1 LTTVTKSCKFPPM
14 NMKKRY
20 LVDDI
25 LPDLDEKM
33 VFVGGARQVGKTS
46 MAKYIAENH
55 FKSSDYLN
63 WDVRED
69 RRNIIQS
76 RFKGDARLILFDEI
90 HKYKDWKNY
99 LKGQFDKHRGDF
111 KILVTGSARL
121 DVYRRGGD
129 SLMGRYF
136 YYRLHPFSL
145 AESLGK
151 RNRLKPL
158 DEIGIADAAPQ
169 TSEAL
174 ASLIRF
180 GGFPE
185 PFLKQSER
193 DLRRWHSQRL
203 ERLVKEDI
211 RDLENIRDLSALHI
225 LVDLLPAKVGSLL
238 SLNSLREDLAVAHK
252 TVSNWMDVLER
263 FYYHFRIYP
272 FAHSRIK
279 SLKREPKLY
288 LWDWSEITANPAA
301 KLENVVASH
310 LLKLCHG
317 LNDVEGHKTDLWF
330 LRDIDGREVDFLVT
344 DGQKPWFAVEVKSSA
359 KDISKSLAYY
369 GHKLDIPF
377 LYQVVD
383 ERNIDIR
390 KDRIRMLSME
400 KFLASLV

>member
-1 LTTVTKSCKFPPM
+1 MLF
-14 NMKKRY
+14 MKKRY

-25 LPDLDEKM
+25 LRDLDEKM
-33 VFVGGARQVGKTS
+33 VFIGGARQVGKTS

-55 FKSSDYLN
+55 YKTSDYLN

-76 RFKGDARLILFDEI
+76 SFKGNAGIILFDEI

-99 LKGQFDKHRGDF
+99 LKGQYDKHRGDF

-145 AESLGK
+145 AECFEKQNLI
-151 RNRLKPL
+151 KPL
-158 DEIGIADAAPQ
+158 DEISIVNAPPEA
-169 TSEAL
+169 SKAL
-174 ASLIRF
+174 ASLIKF

-193 DLRRWHSQRL
+193 GLRRWHSQRL

-211 RDLENIRDLSALHI
+211 RDLENIRDLSSLQI
-225 LVDLLPAKVGSLL
+225 LVDLIPTKVGSLL
-238 SLNSLREDLAVAHK
+238 SLNALREDLSVAHK
-252 TVSNWMDVLER
+252 TVANWMDILER

-272 FAHSRIK
+272 FTNKKIK
-279 SLKREPKLY
+279 SLKKEPKLY
-288 LWDWSEITANPAA
+288 LWDWSEITDNRGA

-310 LLKLCHG
+310 LLKLCHY
-317 LNDVEGHKTDLWF
+317 LHDVDGYKTDLCF

-344 DGQKPWFAVEVKSSA
+344 NNGRPWFAVEVKSSS
-359 KDISKSLAYY
+359 KDILKSLTYF
-369 GHKLDIPF
+369 GNKLDIPF
-377 LYQVVD
+377 LYQIVD

-390 KDRIRMLSME
+390 KDKIRILSME
-400 KFLASLV
+400 KFLLSLV

>member
-1 LTTVTKSCKFPPM
+1 MLF
-14 NMKKRY
+14 MKKRY

-25 LPDLDEKM
+25 LRDLDEKM
-33 VFVGGARQVGKTS
+33 VFIGGARQVGKTS

-55 FKSSDYLN
+55 YKTSDYLN

-69 RRNIIQS
+69 RKNIIQS
-76 RFKGDARLILFDEI
+76 SFKGDAGIILFDEI

-99 LKGQFDKHRGDF
+99 LKGQYDKHRGDF

-145 AESLGK
+145 AECFEKKNL
-151 RNRLKPL
+151 LKPL
-158 DEIGIADAAPQ
+158 DEISIVNAPP
-169 TSEAL
+169 EAGKAL
-174 ASLIRF
+174 ASLIKF

-211 RDLENIRDLSALHI
+211 RDLENIKDLSSLQI
-225 LVDLLPAKVGSLL
+225 LVDLIPTKVGSLL
-238 SLNSLREDLAVAHK
+238 SLNALREDLVVAHK
-252 TVSNWMDVLER
+252 TVANWMDILER

-272 FAHSRIK
+272 FSHKKIK
-279 SLKREPKLY
+279 SLKKEPKLY
-288 LWDWSEITANPAA
+288 LWDWSEITDNSGA
-301 KLENVVASH
+301 KLENIVASH
-310 LLKLCHG
+310 LLKLCHY
-317 LNDVEGHKTDLWF
+317 LHDVDGYKTELYF

-344 DGQKPWFAVEVKSSA
+344 NNGKPWFAVEVKSSA
-359 KDISKSLAYY
+359 KDISKSLTYF
-369 GHKLDIPF
+369 GNKLDIPF
-377 LYQVVD
+377 LYQIVD

-390 KDRIRMLSME
+390 KDKIRILSME
-400 KFLASLV
+400 KFLLSTV

>member
-1 LTTVTKSCKFPPM
+1 MLF
-14 NMKKRY
+14 MKKRY

-25 LPDLDEKM
+25 LRDLDEKM
-33 VFVGGARQVGKTS
+33 VFIGGARQVGKTS

-55 FKSSDYLN
+55 YKTSDYLN

-69 RRNIIQS
+69 RKNIIQS
-76 RFKGDARLILFDEI
+76 SFKGDAGIILFDEI

-99 LKGQFDKHRGDF
+99 LKGQYDKHRGDF

-145 AESLGK
+145 AECFEKQNLI
-151 RNRLKPL
+151 KPL
-158 DEIGIADAAPQ
+158 DEISIVNAPP
-169 TSEAL
+169 EAGKAL
-174 ASLIRF
+174 ASLIKF

-211 RDLENIRDLSALHI
+211 RDLENIRDLSSLQI
-225 LVDLLPAKVGSLL
+225 LVDLIPTKVGSLL
-238 SLNSLREDLAVAHK
+238 SLNALREDIAVAHK
-252 TVSNWMDVLER
+252 TVANWMDILER

-272 FAHSRIK
+272 FSHKKIK
-279 SLKREPKLY
+279 SLKKEPKLY
-288 LWDWSEITANPAA
+288 LWDWSEITDNSGA

-310 LLKLCHG
+310 LLKLCHY
-317 LNDVEGHKTDLWF
+317 LHDVDGYKTELYF

-344 DGQKPWFAVEVKSSA
+344 NNGKPWFAVEVKSSA
-359 KDISKSLAYY
+359 KDISKSLTYF
-369 GHKLDIPF
+369 GNKLDIPF
-377 LYQVVD
+377 LYQIVD

-390 KDRIRMLSME
+390 KDKIRILSME
-400 KFLASLV
+400 KFLLSTV